1 MGFPTETTCVERLD
15 EVIDLLARLGLE
27 GRAPLARAADE
38 AYTARLGATDN
49 HPPFAGG
56 MFSFLEG
63 VRAIRDVLV
72 GDRWAR
78 RDIGGVSYVENSATR
93 VRIGFWNVD
102 RACDVGR
109 VPVRNSELG
118 PCTAMVLR
126 DNRQGWLDL
135 DTDPAAAETAD
146 WSHWFL
152 MVGQDGTAELSLVD
166 GAVFVRRLFIVTV
179 QDLDPLHGF
188 GTSREADDTED
199 PVFDVPVS
207 RRR

>member
-1 MGFPTETTCVERLD
+1 MGFPAETSCVERPD
-15 EVIDLLARLGLE
+15 EVIDVLARLGLE
-27 GRAPLARAADE
+27 SRAPLARAADE
-38 AYTARLGATDN
+38 AYTARLAATDN

-63 VRAIRDVLV
+63 VRAIRDALV
-72 GDRWAR
+72 GDQWAR
-78 RDIGGVSYVENSATR
+78 RDIGGVSYVENSITR

-109 VPVRNSELG
+109 VPVRNSEPG

-135 DTDPAAAETAD
+135 DAVPATNDTTA

-152 MVGQDGTAELSLVD
+152 MVGEGGTAELSLVD
-166 GAVFVRRLFIVTV
+166 GAVFVIRLFIVTE
-179 QDLDPLHGF
+179 QDPDPLREF
-188 GTSREADDTED
+188 GISPEADDTEE